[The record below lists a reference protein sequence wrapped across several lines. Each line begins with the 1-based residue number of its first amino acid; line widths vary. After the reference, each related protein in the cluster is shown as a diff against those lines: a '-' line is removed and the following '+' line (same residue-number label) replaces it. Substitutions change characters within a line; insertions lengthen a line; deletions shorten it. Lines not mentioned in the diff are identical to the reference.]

1 MKYRFMIDLY
11 NIISMLIYPV
21 EGGLPWC
28 GVHVWRDVHSTASA
42 WEGQPGWILRVDS
55 EGGF

>member
-1 MKYRFMIDLY
+1 
-11 NIISMLIYPV
+11 MLIYPV

-28 GVHVWRDVHSTASA
+28 GVHVWREVHYTASA

-55 EGGF
+55 ESGF